1 MIKLFNLIDF
11 KQLKDLE
18 NNIEKVICIGN
29 TNTYYKYKKGQI
41 QNLKY
46 IPFKNLV
53 VFYENEKYKQIVMEL
68 YRYASM
74 NGIEVEIYEDI
85 EEFVECVNADN
96 KLDSIVVFTDNEEQ
110 EKKVTDEIKA
120 GKLFI
125 NRNPFKEESFKVDL

>member
-18 NNIEKVICIGN
+18 NDIEKVICIGN

-41 QNLKY
+41 QNLNY

-53 VFYENEKYKQIVMEL
+53 VFYESEKYKQIVMEL

-110 EKKVTDEIKA
+110 EKKVKDEIKA